1 MTVTVGE
8 QPNQPPVVSDDTAG
22 TTSGEPVTVEV
33 LGNGSDP
40 EGGALTVTD
49 VSQPANRTATL
60 NPDGTITYTPN
71 PGFTGQDSFEY
82 TITEPSQTLL
92 VTSPPIRERRK
103 ATLFRRML
111 PPQVTAYCKQAP

>member
-111 PPQVTAYCKQAP
+111 PPQVTAYCK